1 MDTVLCLVIG
11 CGCVKLEEK
20 ELKDVLVWLQHLAME
35 QIISFYGKGE
45 IPEKWFYWQF
55 TWFIFS
61 RICFQFKILQREER
75 QIFQQLQWSG
85 KALNADSMGGGDC
98 PVLCLFAATSVC
110 LGKLIQ
116 IHSVLHL
123 GKYGEENSL
132 YSLSASSPQ
141 SDWLKMK
148 QYQAESHL
156 FTDFT
161 KTNRKI

>member
-1 MDTVLCLVIG
+1 
-11 CGCVKLEEK
+11 
-20 ELKDVLVWLQHLAME
+20 ME
-35 QIISFYGKGE
+35 QIISFYWKGE

-61 RICFQFKILQREER
+61 RICFQFKILQEER

-148 QYQAESHL
+148 QYSAESHL

-161 KTNRKI
+161 KQIEKFKQFKNSVLNVTLHSFTLCQAKLNHWKEKLRFC